1 MAATCDVEGGRIL
14 VEAEAEA
21 ERAEAASRMCDDDDD
36 TALAGRRSGRCI
48 NGDRIGGER
57 REERRAR
64 PAPPAA
70 RTDADGPGL
79 RP

>member
-14 VEAEAEA
+14 VEAEA

-36 TALAGRRSGRCI
+36 TALAGRPAGRCI
-48 NGDRIGGER
+48 NGER

-64 PAPPAA
+64 PDPPAAA
-70 RTDADGPGL
+70 RTDPDSDHSGAERNDL
-79 RP
+79 